1 MELVNIN
8 TLFGS
13 IWSKAFPKKES
24 LKLTAQVNPGT
35 ANLDFT
41 YHLLTLKFHFLS
53 FKSIFVQAK
62 MALFS

>member
-1 MELVNIN
+1 MGISQYKHIIWLYLVQ
-8 TLFGS
+8 G
-13 IWSKAFPKKES
+13 FPKEES

-41 YHLLTLKFHFLS
+41 NHLLTLKFHFLS
-53 FKSIFVQAK
+53 FKSIFVQAI